1 MSERRHR
8 LLVTFELP
16 SFYAEDM
23 TREALAD
30 WMKGTSMSYEDA
42 LLEEIRIGDA
52 VLVVLE
58 SIGEKDSEVVATTGI
73 LHSVRV
79 EAVNPSDE
87 PSDDDQWNLAS
98 KGASSLRW
106 LAEFIEKKWYEE
118 TS

>member
-42 LLEEIRIGDA
+42 LLEEPTIVHRPGHDQRRRPHPHDA
-52 VLVVLE
+52 LCL
-58 SIGEKDSEVVATTGI
+58 
-73 LHSVRV
+73 
-79 EAVNPSDE
+79 
-87 PSDDDQWNLAS
+87 DDDGRDADEA
-98 KGASSLRW
+98 KAGEEA
-106 LAEFIEKKWYEE
+106 AAGEIEGHLGV
-118 TS
+118 TFLPSG